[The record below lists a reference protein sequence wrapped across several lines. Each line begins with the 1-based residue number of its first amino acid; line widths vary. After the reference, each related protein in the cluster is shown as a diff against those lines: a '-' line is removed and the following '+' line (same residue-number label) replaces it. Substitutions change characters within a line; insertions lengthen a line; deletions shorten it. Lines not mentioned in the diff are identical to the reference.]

1 MKKSHFTLRKTGIN
15 GNVYDRK
22 WACEVVIPFIGN
34 AVSRWV
40 ANYKFLQ

>member
-1 MKKSHFTLRKTGIN
+1 MFMTE
-15 GNVYDRK
+15 
-22 WACEVVIPFIGN
+22 WAREVVIPFIGN